1 MASRMKELERQSKSY
16 EDRWNRS
23 MRDNNAGETYS
34 ASCDFA
40 KNIEEQKKELKN
52 IDPNSREYE
61 KAETSIAQQESKL
74 WDMKYAQSRQF
85 SDQKVAREVENLQ
98 TKNEDISRKMSQ
110 AAEKGDTRTYDS
122 LRSQYDKN
130 IAMQEQMG
138 KRLKEDGID
147 YKDTLQQQRIDKQNL
162 DIDMRNKVAEKVA
175 KQTEKGKPVKQEDRE
190 ALDKYSTHV
199 KHDEIE
205 NVKKQNQQKIDGMR
219 ARGASEQEIAYQKEQ
234 NERDEK
240 WVESINR

>member
-1 MASRMKELERQSKSY
+1 MASRMKELERQAKSY
-16 EDRWNRS
+16 EDRWKRS

-34 ASCDFA
+34 AYCDFE
-40 KNIEEQKKELKN
+40 KNLEEQKKELKN

-61 KAETSIAQQESKL
+61 KAETSIHQQDNKRF
-74 WDMKYAQSRQF
+74 DMKYAQNRQF
-85 SDQKVAREVENLQ
+85 PDQNVAQEVENLQ
-98 TKNEDISRKMSQ
+98 AKNEDISRRMSQ
-110 AAEKGDTRTYDS
+110 AVEKGDTRTYDV

-138 KRLKEDGID
+138 THLKEDGVK
-147 YKDTLQQQRIDKQNL
+147 YEDTLLQQRRDKLNL
-162 DIDMRNKVAEKVA
+162 DIDMRNKVAEKVT
-175 KQTEKGKPVKQEDRE
+175 KQTEKGKPVKQEDQE
-190 ALDKYSTHV
+190 ALDKYSSHV
-199 KHDEIE
+199 KQDEIE
-205 NVKKQNQQKIDGMR
+205 TVKKQNQQKIESMR